1 MVVIY
6 IEPWIMD
13 NELNKL
19 NIFNIKCNKYF
30 YSVIIKFINY
40 IIKMDQIEIGII
52 LIIMLFLFIGIPV
65 ICICYNFMKK
75 KENIL
80 YKEETNKILSY

>member
-1 MVVIY
+1 MINR
-6 IEPWIMD
+6 I
-13 NELNKL
+13 
-19 NIFNIKCNKYF
+19 
-30 YSVIIKFINY
+30 IIKISKTYENDGDSSILYNFINY
-40 IIKMDQIEIGII
+40 IIKMDHIEIGII